1 MASSAYL
8 TGRRR
13 YQRPQGM
20 LWSNN
25 PGTLQDG
32 LYIPQGFEVGAD
44 FSGALAN
51 EFLITSDD
59 NRSPMDFAFER
70 LESRKRMING
80 RMRSY
85 HIADKLRITVSWDL
99 LPSRSYALDPNFAV
113 ATAGQAVA
121 GRSSQYKTL
130 AEYTSDGGAGGVDL
144 LSWYESHTGPFW
156 VFLAYDKYSNFPEG
170 EGKYG
175 HLDQYNE
182 VMEMYFADFSYS
194 VVKRGGNN
202 FDFWNVSLTLEE
214 V

>member
-1 MASSAYL
+1 MTSAAYMS
-8 TGRRR
+8 GRRR

-32 LYIPQGFEVGAD
+32 FYFPQGYEVNAD
-44 FSGALAN
+44 YSGALEN
-51 EFLITSDD
+51 EFLILSDN
-59 NRSPMDFAFER
+59 NRSPIDFSFDR
-70 LESRKRMING
+70 IESRKRMING

-85 HIADKLRITVSWDL
+85 HIADKLKITISWDM
-99 LPSRSYALDPNFAV
+99 LPSRSYALDPNFEIDNEN
-113 ATAGQAVA
+113 
-121 GRSSQYKTL
+121 GRLGKSQLTNTSL
-130 AEYTSDGGAGGVDL
+130 EYTTDGGAGGVDML
-144 LSWYESHTGPFW
+144 DWYESHTGPFW
-156 VFLAYDKYSNFPEG
+156 VFLAYDKFSNFPDG

-175 HLDQYNE
+175 HLNKYNE

-194 VVKRGGNN
+194 VVKRGGSN